1 MLERILRTAKRVAVR
16 LAASLKRFPE
26 PLALAFVTV
35 LILIYLNH
43 AASRPDYLM
52 RVAMTLALGIPLTL
66 SLRVL
71 WERGGGRKVLPVLAY
86 GLAALF
92 LLAYYH
98 LLLPDENMVS
108 MTRYIAFNLAF
119 YLLFLAIP
127 YWGRR
132 EGFEMY
138 VLDLGIAFAATY
150 FYSLVLFMGLAAI
163 LYTINTLF
171 SAGIPGEV
179 YLDIWLIVVGIF
191 APAYFLAGVPAYGA
205 EYESGDYPQF
215 LQILFLYIV
224 MPLLAVY
231 TAILYL
237 YFFQIIITRHW
248 PAGIVSHLVLWY
260 SLVSTG
266 VIFAIYPLKER
277 NRWVQLFIGY
287 FPKLI
292 LPLLLM
298 LFVAMGIRIRAYGV
312 TENRYLVLAGGLWST
327 GTMLYFALKKDNRNV
342 IVVLSAALVALLVV
356 TGPWSAYAVSKY
368 SQNKEFKELLLKN
381 DMLVAGQ
388 IVPSSTIPQADKERI
403 TSIINYFH
411 YDHSLADLKFLPP
424 GFTLE
429 QMEEVFGFDL
439 TYGSWGQ
446 YFRHHLDGEPRLL
459 AVADYDYYLPLF
471 AGWHDGMEVKEGELA
486 ISYTYPVLKIE
497 REGQTIYERDLEE
510 VALGIHAAHEGEV
523 VLDKED
529 MALVEENEQVR
540 VMLLFQ
546 HIDGREEE
554 GLLQIEWMELA
565 VLVKV
570 F

>member
-205 EYESGDYPQF
+205 EYEPGDYPQF

-260 SLVSTG
+260 SLVSIG
-266 VIFAIYPLKER
+266 VILSIYPLREK
-277 NRWVQLFIGY
+277 NAWVQAFIKY

-298 LFVAMGIRIRAYGV
+298 LFIAMGIRIRAYGV

-327 GTMLYFALKKDNRNV
+327 GTMLYYALKKNNRNV
-342 IVVLSAALVALLVV
+342 AVVLSAAIVALLVV
-356 TGPWSAYAVSKY
+356 TGPWSAYAVSKA
-368 SQNKEFKELLLKN
+368 SQNKEFKELLLQN
-381 DMLVAGQ
+381 NMLVEGQ
-388 IVPSSTIPQADKERI
+388 IVPSPGIPRADKERI
-403 TSIINYFH
+403 TAMINYFH
-411 YDHSLADLKFLPP
+411 SNHSLADLALLPP

-471 AGWHDGMEVKEGELA
+471 AGWHDGREVKEGELA

>member
-1 MLERILRTAKRVAVR
+1 M
-16 LAASLKRFPE
+16 
-26 PLALAFVTV
+26 
-35 LILIYLNH
+35 
-43 AASRPDYLM
+43 
-52 RVAMTLALGIPLTL
+52 
-66 SLRVL
+66 
-71 WERGGGRKVLPVLAY
+71 
-86 GLAALF
+86 
-92 LLAYYH
+92 
-98 LLLPDENMVS
+98 
-108 MTRYIAFNLAF
+108 
-119 YLLFLAIP
+119 
-127 YWGRR
+127 
-132 EGFEMY
+132 
-138 VLDLGIAFAATY
+138 
-150 FYSLVLFMGLAAI
+150 
-163 LYTINTLF
+163 
-171 SAGIPGEV
+171 
-179 YLDIWLIVVGIF
+179 
-191 APAYFLAGVPAYGA
+191 
-205 EYESGDYPQF
+205 
-215 LQILFLYIV
+215 
-224 MPLLAVY
+224 
-231 TAILYL
+231 
-237 YFFQIIITRHW
+237 
-248 PAGIVSHLVLWY
+248 
-260 SLVSTG
+260 
-266 VIFAIYPLKER
+266 
-277 NRWVQLFIGY
+277 
-287 FPKLI
+287 
-292 LPLLLM
+292 
-298 LFVAMGIRIRAYGV
+298 
-312 TENRYLVLAGGLWST
+312 
-327 GTMLYFALKKDNRNV
+327 
-342 IVVLSAALVALLVV
+342 
-356 TGPWSAYAVSKY
+356 
-368 SQNKEFKELLLKN
+368 KN

-411 YDHSLADLKFLPP
+411 YDHSLADLALLPP

>member
-205 EYESGDYPQF
+205 EYEPGDYPQF

>member
-205 EYESGDYPQF
+205 EYEPGDYPQF

-327 GTMLYFALKKDNRNV
+327 GQMLYFALKKDNRNV

-368 SQNKEFKELLLKN
+368 SQNNEIKELLLKN

-546 HIDGREEE
+546 HINGREEE

>member
-1 MLERILRTAKRVAVR
+1 
-16 LAASLKRFPE
+16 
-26 PLALAFVTV
+26 
-35 LILIYLNH
+35 
-43 AASRPDYLM
+43 
-52 RVAMTLALGIPLTL
+52 
-66 SLRVL
+66 
-71 WERGGGRKVLPVLAY
+71 
-86 GLAALF
+86 
-92 LLAYYH
+92 
-98 LLLPDENMVS
+98 
-108 MTRYIAFNLAF
+108 
-119 YLLFLAIP
+119 
-127 YWGRR
+127 
-132 EGFEMY
+132 
-138 VLDLGIAFAATY
+138 
-150 FYSLVLFMGLAAI
+150 
-163 LYTINTLF
+163 
-171 SAGIPGEV
+171 
-179 YLDIWLIVVGIF
+179 
-191 APAYFLAGVPAYGA
+191 
-205 EYESGDYPQF
+205 
-215 LQILFLYIV
+215 
-224 MPLLAVY
+224 
-231 TAILYL
+231 
-237 YFFQIIITRHW
+237 
-248 PAGIVSHLVLWY
+248 
-260 SLVSTG
+260 
-266 VIFAIYPLKER
+266 
-277 NRWVQLFIGY
+277 
-287 FPKLI
+287 
-292 LPLLLM
+292 
-298 LFVAMGIRIRAYGV
+298 
-312 TENRYLVLAGGLWST
+312 
-327 GTMLYFALKKDNRNV
+327 MLYFALKKDNRNV

-368 SQNKEFKELLLKN
+368 SQNNEIKELLLKN